1 MKKLIAYFLAITLF
15 FTNIGIVR
23 ASEITDNIPDLILS
37 DIEIKEFNTYLN
49 QLKNNKDELNGNSI
63 QSRSVALTGP
73 LGFLAGSFS
82 IPGVGPVVITIG
94 GAIIVAGVTVK
105 ATSAIGKK
113 VSSWVFKYKFDKSAK
128 DAVKN
133 TNANKRHHI
142 LASKHNWNKFNKKPD
157 WNNVGPLIVKAL
169 QDGSEKSEGRNIF
182 VRTLVYKGKTIQVRF
197 IKDANGLIKALST
210 AWVK

>member
-1 MKKLIAYFLAITLF
+1 MRYYEKINSIFF
-15 FTNIGIVR
+15 SNNFSFTNIGIVR

-73 LGFLAGSFS
+73 SGFLVGSFS

-94 GAIIVAGVTVK
+94 GAIIVAGVT
-105 ATSAIGKK
+105 
-113 VSSWVFKYKFDKSAK
+113 
-128 DAVKN
+128 
-133 TNANKRHHI
+133 
-142 LASKHNWNKFNKKPD
+142 
-157 WNNVGPLIVKAL
+157 VKAL